1 MNFNI
6 LQYLPENTKIKLK
19 NEALKELFCQK
30 TLTEYSKVLGIS
42 LKNASRYRNGS
53 RAISLAL
60 LNRLLDLSKLDISRL
75 QNNIQLKIGATGGF
89 IKIGPFIEINEDWVY
104 ISELLKGDGHIT
116 SNLWYIA
123 FVNNNK
129 TLIDYVKNFFISL
142 GLDKKHIFLYKRAD
156 ADFLTIRS
164 SLLAFLLNRLLDVPT
179 GKKHEINIK
188 DFVLENKEFGIAAV
202 RGAFD
207 AEGSVTFTGSRR
219 ISITSNSIT
228 WINKLR
234 DILNNLRIKSTF
246 FREEKNREKPIYR
259 LFIYHISNLRRFN
272 EVIKPLHSNRK
283 RKLNDIVE
291 NYTKN
296 PVRFFHKKVLLSI
309 KNGNLKRSDISND
322 IKQNKRLVGNNLDWL
337 KKKGFI
343 LPYEKIYTNKGS
355 FYKYKITNDGESY
368 LEEMLNP
375 LFD

>member
-1 MNFNI
+1 MIFNI

-19 NEALKELFCQK
+19 NETLKELFCQK

-53 RAISLAL
+53 RAISLTL
-60 LNRLLDLSKLDISRL
+60 LNRLLDLSNLDISRL
-75 QNNIQLKIGATGGF
+75 QNNIELKIGATGGY
-89 IKIGPFIEINEDWVY
+89 IKLGPFIEINEDWIYV
-104 ISELLKGDGHIT
+104 SELLKGDGHIT
-116 SNLWYIA
+116 SNLWCIA
-123 FVNNNK
+123 FVNNNN

-164 SLLAFLLNRLLDVPT
+164 SLLAFLFNKLLDVPI
-179 GKKHEINIK
+179 GKKDEINIK
-188 DFVLENKEFGIAAV
+188 DFVLENREFGIAAV

-207 AEGSVTFTGSRR
+207 AEGSITFTGSRR
-219 ISITSNSIT
+219 ISLSSNSSL
-228 WINKLR
+228 WLNKLR
-234 DILNNLRIKSTF
+234 YILNNLRIKSTF
-246 FREEKNREKPIYR
+246 FKEEKNRERPIYR

-272 EVIKPLHSNRK
+272 EVIKPLHSDRK
-283 RKLNDIVE
+283 RKLSDIIN
-291 NYTKN
+291 NYNKN

-309 KNGNLKRSDISND
+309 KNGNVKRSDISKD
-322 IKQNKRLVGNNLDWL
+322 IKQNKILVGNNLNWL

-343 LPYEKIYTNKGS
+343 LPYEKTYTNKGS
-355 FYKYKITNDGESY
+355 FYKYKITPAGDNY
-368 LEEMLNP
+368 LKEILNP